1 MNLLRKRI
9 GQYLSILFVL
19 LPACV
24 TLERSYPDKHF
35 FAIEV
40 NSDWQP
46 ASRPVK
52 AVVEI
57 ADISVSRRYEGQNFV
72 YRLSDTSYESDFYNQ
87 FLIAPGALITEEVR
101 KALAQSRIFEHVISS
116 STDLPA
122 TYRLQGVV
130 NSLYGDFSNS
140 AAAQAV
146 IAMEFFLNKKTP
158 AGEEIVLAERYVKS
172 APLGSRSPDALVKGW
187 DKALEDILRSLIAN
201 LNAANLDPNATPTTP
216 AAAGT
221 SMSGAAGNR

>member
-1 MNLLRKRI
+1 MNPRRNRFVP
-9 GQYLSILFVL
+9 YLSILLLL
-19 LPACV
+19 LPGCV

-35 FAIEV
+35 FVLEV

-52 AVVEI
+52 AVVEV
-57 ADISVSRRYEGQNFV
+57 ADIRVSRRYEGQSFV

-101 KALAQSRIFEHVISS
+101 KALAQSGVFEHVIGS

-130 NSLYGDFSNS
+130 NSLYGDFSN
-140 AAAQAV
+140 AAEAQAIV
-146 IAMEFFLNKKTP
+146 AMEFFLNKKTP
-158 AGEEIVLAERYVKS
+158 AGEEIVLAERYMKS
-172 APLGSRSPDALVKGW
+172 APVGGRSPDALVKGW

-201 LNAANLDPNATPTTP
+201 LKSANLDASAVSTAP
-216 AAAGT
+216 AAPGT
-221 SMSGAAGNR
+221 SMSGAGGNR